1 MQIKYDRS
9 LALKLTICIYLEIF
23 NLKRVYGHS
32 VCCAQKQKV
41 KEKLKLKNCTKKS
54 RNRKSS

>member
-41 KEKLKLKNCTKKS
+41 KEKLKLKKLY
-54 RNRKSS
+54 